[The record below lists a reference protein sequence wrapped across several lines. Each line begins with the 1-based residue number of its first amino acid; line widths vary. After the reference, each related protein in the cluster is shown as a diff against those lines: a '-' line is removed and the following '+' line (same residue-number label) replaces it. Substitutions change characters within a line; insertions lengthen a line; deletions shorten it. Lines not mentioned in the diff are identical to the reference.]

1 MALSEGFFDKFRKIL
16 SANIGVKKKFV
27 DICKDRYQISLK
39 EDEIV
44 FKDSI
49 ISIKASNAVKNKIFL
64 IKGSLLKDL
73 KDQNVTIYDI
83 RF

>member
-16 SANIGVKKKFV
+16 SANIGVKKQFA

-49 ISIKASNAVKNKIFL
+49 ISIKASNVVKNKIFL

>member
-27 DICKDRYQISLK
+27 DICKDRYQILLK

-49 ISIKASNAVKNKIFL
+49 ISIKASNAIKNKIFL
-64 IKGSLLKDL
+64 VKGGLLRDL
-73 KDQNVTIYDI
+73 RDKNIAIYDI